1 MRHRRKGRKLNRT
14 ASHRRALLA
23 NLVTALFEHGSIKTT
38 LAKAK
43 EARPLA
49 EKLITLAKRGD
60 LAARRRALRI
70 VKDKSLVYKLFNQLA
85 PKFVDRNGGYT
96 RIVRL
101 GRRMGDGAHIVVLQL
116 VEAKAEE
123 G

>member
-38 LAKAK
+38 RAKAK

-101 GRRMGDGAHIVVLQL
+101 GRRMGDGAHIAVLQL

>member
-101 GRRMGDGAHIVVLQL
+101 GRRMGDGAHIAVLQL

>member
-101 GRRMGDGAHIVVLQL
+101 GRRMGDGAHIAILQL